1 MWVIF
6 GQNQEFVFQTKDII
20 LISTLKSMQISAHRL
35 SKLTGQASLPM
46 PTWTLLFSWQL
57 TKLMYSPAPIS
68 LLLNSC
74 SCKCMIYSNCTHTH
88 IYIDSLSTLL
98 STQTLWNQTS
108 FYKQQY
114 SFSMQF
120 FFSIFFS
127 FHGWIVSMEL
137 YHWLQIDF
145 NWFCNRFCNFY
156 RHMDGQI
163 DRQMD
168 RMMDRQNNE

>member
-6 GQNQEFVFQTKDII
+6 GQNQEFVFQIKDII
-20 LISTLKSMQISAHRL
+20 LISTLKSMPISAHKL
-35 SKLTGQASLPM
+35 SKLKGQASLPM

-88 IYIDSLSTLL
+88 FYIDSFSTLL

-120 FFSIFFS
+120 FFQFF
-127 FHGWIVSMEL
+127 FHFMDEL
-137 YHWLQIDF
+137 FQWNCTIDF
-145 NWFCNRFCNFY
+145 KLIL
-156 RHMDGQI
+156 I
-163 DRQMD
+163 DFAIDFVIFTDIWMD
-168 RMMDRQNNE
+168 R

>member
-20 LISTLKSMQISAHRL
+20 LISTLKSMPISAHRL

-120 FFSIFFS
+120 FFQFF
-127 FHGWIVSMEL
+127 FHFMDEL
-137 YHWLQIDF
+137 FQWNCTIDF
-145 NWFCNRFCNFY
+145 KLIL
-156 RHMDGQI
+156 I
-163 DRQMD
+163 DFAIDFVIFTDIWMD
-168 RMMDRQNNE
+168 R